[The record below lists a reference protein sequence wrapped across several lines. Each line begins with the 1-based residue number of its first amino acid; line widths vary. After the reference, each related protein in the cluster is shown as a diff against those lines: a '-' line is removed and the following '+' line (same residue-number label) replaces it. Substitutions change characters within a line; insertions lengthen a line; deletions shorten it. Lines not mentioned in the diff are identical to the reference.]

1 MDRRKIA
8 VFTGNRAEY
17 GLLNPLLR
25 ELSSRAS
32 FEVCLVISGSHLLED
47 FGNTVCEIDTSMVQ
61 SIRKIPLCVTDANK
75 KVELLLSFSSI
86 MQHGAHMFSKLN
98 SDLIILAGD
107 RYETFAMVVTA
118 YYLNIPIIHLFG
130 GDLSQG
136 GHLDDS
142 VRHSITKLAHLHFTT
157 NESSYNRILSLGE
170 EKWRVF
176 NVGSTVIDNIMSNKF
191 ATADELAKE
200 FNIELTKPIILF
212 TQHPVTTESEMA
224 YNQAK
229 ASLDALKECGYQ
241 TLITYPCNDPGGEQI
256 IKAISEYASISHFR
270 IVKNLGWKRYLGFM
284 KIASVVVG
292 NSSSGLMETPFFKI
306 PCVNV
311 GTRQD
316 GRLRAENVIDVPYQ
330 KDAIKNAIN
339 TALNDNDFRRK
350 ALNCSNP
357 YGNGGASKKIAD
369 VLESIPLNKA
379 LLQKKMTF

>member
-1 MDRRKIA
+1 MDKRKIA

-17 GLLNPLLR
+17 GLLNPVIG
-25 ELSSRAS
+25 ELSSRTS
-32 FEVCLVISGSHLLED
+32 LEIHLIISGSHLLED
-47 FGNTVCEIDTSMVQ
+47 FGRTVAEIDISSVKNV
-61 SIRKIPLCVTDANK
+61 RKIPISINHTNK
-75 KVELLLSFSSI
+75 KVELLLLFSSI
-86 MQHGAHMFSKLN
+86 MQHGAHIHSKLK

-107 RYETFAMVVTA
+107 RYETFAMAVTA
-118 YYLNIPIIHLFG
+118 YYLNVPIIHLFG

-157 NESSYNRILSLGE
+157 NESSHNRILNLGE

-176 NVGSTVIDNIMSNKF
+176 NVGSTVIDNILSSKY
-191 ATADELAKE
+191 ATADELVKE
-200 FNIELTKPIILF
+200 FNIDLTKPIILF
-212 TQHPVTTESEMA
+212 TQHPVTTETEMA
-224 YNQAK
+224 YNQVK
-229 ASLDALKECGYQ
+229 VSLDALKECGYQ
-241 TLITYPCNDPGGEQI
+241 AVITYPCHDPGYDQI
-256 IKAISEYASISHFR
+256 LKAISECTSVPHFR

-311 GTRQD
+311 GTRQE
-316 GRLRAENVIDVPYQ
+316 GRLRAENVIDTPYQ
-330 KDAIKNAIN
+330 KDVIKDAIN

-350 ALNCSNP
+350 AFNCSNP
-357 YGNGGASKKIAD
+357 YGNGGASKRIAD
-369 VLESIPLNKA
+369 VLESIPLNQA

>member
-1 MDRRKIA
+1 MNKRKIA

-17 GLLNPLLR
+17 GLLNPVIE
-25 ELSSRAS
+25 ELSSRTS
-32 FEVCLVISGSHLLED
+32 LEIHLIISGSHLLED
-47 FGNTVCEIDTSMVQ
+47 FGRTVAEIDIS
-61 SIRKIPLCVTDANK
+61 SIRNVRKIPLSINHTDK
-75 KVELLLSFSSI
+75 GVELLLLFSSI
-86 MQHGAHMFSKLN
+86 TQHGAHMLSKLKP
-98 SDLIILAGD
+98 DLIILAGD
-107 RYETFAMVVTA
+107 RYETFAIAVTA

-142 VRHSITKLAHLHFTT
+142 VRHCVTKLAHLHFTT
-157 NESSYNRILSLGE
+157 NESSYNRILNLGE

-176 NVGSTVIDNIMSNKF
+176 NVGSTVIDNILSSRY
-191 ATADELAKE
+191 ATADELSKE
-200 FNIELTKPIILF
+200 YNIDITKPIILF
-212 TQHPVTTESEMA
+212 TQHPVTTEIEMA
-224 YNQAK
+224 YNQVK
-229 ASLDALKECGYQ
+229 ASLEALRECGYQ
-241 TLITYPCNDPGGEQI
+241 AVITYPSNDPGSDQI
-256 IKAISEYASISHFR
+256 IKAISEYASIPHFR
-270 IVKNLGWKRYLGFM
+270 IVISLGWKRYLGFM

-330 KDAIKNAIN
+330 KNAIINAIN
-339 TALNDNDFRRK
+339 TALNNNDFRRK

-357 YGNGGASKKIAD
+357 YGNGGASKIIAD

>member
-1 MDRRKIA
+1 MSKRKIT

-17 GLLNPLLR
+17 GLLNPVIR
-25 ELSSRAS
+25 ELSSRVS
-32 FEVCLVISGSHLLED
+32 LEIHLIISGSHLLKD
-47 FGNTVCEIDTSMVQ
+47 FGRTVTEIDISSVKNVE
-61 SIRKIPLCVTDANK
+61 KIPLSINHKDK
-75 KVELLLSFSSI
+75 KVELLLLFSFI
-86 MQHGAHMFSKLN
+86 MQHGAHMLNKLK

-107 RYETFAMVVTA
+107 RYETFAMAITA

-142 VRHSITKLAHLHFTT
+142 VRHCVTKLAHLHFTT
-157 NESSYNRILSLGE
+157 NESSYNRIINLGE

-176 NVGSTVIDNIMSNKF
+176 NVGSTVIDNILSSRY
-191 ATADELAKE
+191 ATADELSKE
-200 FNIELTKPIILF
+200 YNIDITKPIILF
-212 TQHPVTTESEMA
+212 TQHPVTTEIEMA
-224 YNQAK
+224 YNQVK
-229 ASLDALKECGYQ
+229 ASLEALRECGYQ
-241 TLITYPCNDPGGEQI
+241 AVITYPCNDPGYDQI
-256 IKAISEYASISHFR
+256 IKAISEYASIPHFKV
-270 IVKNLGWKRYLGFM
+270 VKNLGWKRYLGFM

-316 GRLRAENVIDVPYQ
+316 GRLRAENVIDVPYL

-339 TALNDNDFRRK
+339 TALNDNDFRRR

>member
-1 MDRRKIA
+1 MGKRKII

-17 GLLNPLLR
+17 GLLNPVIR
-25 ELSSRAS
+25 ELSSRVS
-32 FEVCLVISGSHLLED
+32 LEIHLIISGSHLLKD
-47 FGNTVCEIDTSMVQ
+47 FGRTVTEIDISSVKNVE
-61 SIRKIPLCVTDANK
+61 KIPLSINHKDK
-75 KVELLLSFSSI
+75 KVELLLLFSFI
-86 MQHGAHMFSKLN
+86 MQHGAYMLNKLK

-107 RYETFAMVVTA
+107 RYETFAMAITA

-136 GHLDDS
+136 GHFDDS
-142 VRHSITKLAHLHFTT
+142 VRHCVTKLAHLHFTT
-157 NESSYNRILSLGE
+157 NESSYNRIINLGE

-176 NVGSTVIDNIMSNKF
+176 NVGSTVIDNILSSRY
-191 ATADELAKE
+191 ATADELSKE
-200 FNIELTKPIILF
+200 YNIDITKPIILF
-212 TQHPVTTESEMA
+212 TQHPVATEIEMA

-229 ASLDALKECGYQ
+229 ASLEALRECGYQ
-241 TLITYPCNDPGGEQI
+241 AVITYPCNDPGYDQI
-256 IKAISEYASISHFR
+256 IKAISEYASIPHFKV
-270 IVKNLGWKRYLGFM
+270 VKNLGWKRYLGFM

-316 GRLRAENVIDVPYQ
+316 GRLRAENVIDVPYL

-339 TALNDNDFRRK
+339 TALNDNDFRRR